1 MIVCWLCEFQA
12 NLWVAK
18 STRSCKYPLQLNSY
32 TTIQQWKN
40 AEKQKTFTI
49 CTPPSC
55 AACTQTSTK
64 ALQDAFRH
72 HEVNSELWRSKIRW
86 SCFTGHTREC
96 LTVSLSTQYLKG
108 ILWTQCFRQS
118 DMTSMHHEGYVIIF
132 DVWLV
137 LQHLIKSF
145 NSSIHW
151 KWSTLLPL
159 TRECNGPN
167 THVWPMT
174 PTLAKVLWP
183 FE

>member
-49 CTPPSC
+49 CTPPS

-86 SCFTGHTREC
+86 SCFTGHTRER

-108 ILWTQCFRQS
+108 ILWTQCFVQS

-174 PTLAKVLWP
+174 PTLTKVLWP

>member
-18 STRSCKYPLQLNSY
+18 STRSCKYPLQLSSY

-64 ALQDAFRH
+64 APQDAFRH

-86 SCFTGHTREC
+86 SCFTGHTREH

-108 ILWTQCFRQS
+108 ILWTQCFGQS

-132 DVWLV
+132 DVWFSNTSLN
-137 LQHLIKSF
+137 HLIQAFTENEAHCCHLHVSAMAQ
-145 NSSIHW
+145 
-151 KWSTLLPL
+151 TLM
-159 TRECNGPN
+159 CG
-167 THVWPMT
+167 
-174 PTLAKVLWP
+174 LWP
-183 FE
+183 LP